1 MSLPRSLKNKGTTT
15 HTHTHSVPTVFI
27 IRRGHFQIHSFF
39 INDKMQMR
47 QFLSVRK
54 PTQTITA
61 LPAAAQR
68 AFLRE
73 IQEKSDK
80 DLNNLI
86 YFNTISQHTEDR
98 VT

>member
-1 MSLPRSLKNKGTTT
+1 
-15 HTHTHSVPTVFI
+15 
-27 IRRGHFQIHSFF
+27 
-39 INDKMQMR
+39 MR

-54 PTQTITA
+54 PTQTNTA
-61 LPAAAQR
+61 LPSGAQG

-80 DLNNLI
+80 DLKYLI

-98 VT
+98 VA

>member
-1 MSLPRSLKNKGTTT
+1 
-15 HTHTHSVPTVFI
+15 
-27 IRRGHFQIHSFF
+27 
-39 INDKMQMR
+39 MQMR